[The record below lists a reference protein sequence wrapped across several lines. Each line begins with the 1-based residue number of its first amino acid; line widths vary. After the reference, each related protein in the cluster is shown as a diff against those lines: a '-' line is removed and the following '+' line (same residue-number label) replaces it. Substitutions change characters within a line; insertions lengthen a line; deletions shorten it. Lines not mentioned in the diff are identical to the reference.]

1 MLARLLPFELNLQL
15 RQIGFWV
22 TFAAMALIGFLIMST
37 EFVQVSGGG
46 GERIKGNGAISL
58 ALLVSG
64 LGLFSIFFGA
74 IFVVSGMMRDE
85 TNKSLEM
92 IHATPVPTRDLV
104 MARMIGVFA
113 ATFLSMFALVIG
125 LFAGQFA
132 PWVDAET
139 LGPPNPLYFLQPT
152 LLYLA
157 PNALFVSAFFI
168 LVAATTRNRTL
179 VYVSAVGLFMV
190 YTAGNLFVGEDAPDL
205 ILSLVDPFGSNALAL
220 TTEFW
225 PADERNTTLSP
236 LLGLIGLNRLV
247 WGAVGL
253 AALFFSIGMFRRG
266 LVGGKTKDRRD
277 DRASADTRPL
287 SDITAS
293 PGRNPVQAFL
303 RRTAF
308 EYVTTVRSISFI
320 ILASLATA
328 LFALTVYVQ
337 AAFLPDPL
345 LATNV
350 QMAQAAI
357 GSAFLPLL
365 IIIVFFSGEIMW
377 RDKTHGMVE
386 LVDASPVTNT
396 VMTASKWLAMFGVI
410 FTVLF
415 AAMMVGIIAQLIFG
429 DVPINLA
436 THIQLSLLG
445 VGPDLVL
452 YAALI
457 LFLQNFMPNRIL
469 GMVIGGAIAM
479 FFVFFVGL
487 LPFFHPMMD
496 YGSVPTGGF
505 SEMNGIGN
513 PLGARWFAI
522 YWFGLALV
530 FAVLTVWLWRRGME
544 TGILTRL
551 SRIGKRVTAATA
563 GAGAIGLAGFAY
575 AGTTIY
581 SGFSDNDFQT
591 RSEREAQQAEFERLL
606 GDKIFAEVP
615 KIRTVDAQ
623 VTLRPEDREAH
634 AAGSY
639 SFENVTG
646 APVEELY
653 VSLPFL
659 DEETV
664 LALDIPGA
672 TRVTE
677 GEIAAFLADTQ
688 LRLYRYAPALA
699 PGATGTLS
707 FEIAVPP
714 PSLGGDGVIRNN
726 GTFVNNQ
733 QIMPGLGVPDFRLR
747 NPDRRRNAG
756 LPELERL
763 PDPSDQDARRF
774 NFLSRSADYVD
785 FSATVCTAPGQIPIA
800 PGDLQR
806 SYEQDGRACRDYR
819 TTTPILNFFAFVSA
833 DYAVHEDV
841 WQNPNGPDIPL
852 AIWYHAPHDYNI
864 DLMIEAMKQS
874 FDTFTRLFGPY
885 QYGDV
890 RIMEFPYQNFAQSFA
905 ATIPFSENIG
915 FMRNPGDPEDPE
927 SVDLATYVTLHEIG
941 HQWFAHQVVP
951 AQTKGFNIL
960 SEGLTENAALTA
972 YEEALGW
979 QKARRL
985 LEQRAI
991 QQYLIGRTTE
1001 ADTEPPLAL
1010 AEGQQYLDYNK
1021 ASWVFW
1027 GLKQYI
1033 GKDEMQT
1040 AIRGFLEEYGSKGPP
1055 YPTTNELVAALRE
1068 AAGPDYQQLITD
1080 YWNRIVFWEL
1090 SLGEDAVTI
1099 TPQGAGFEATVTVKL
1114 DKKIA
1119 SEETGKEASVTEI
1132 DGEDLN
1138 EWVEIGF
1145 YAEDPEETLGDGWQA
1160 LERVRLTEAET
1171 TLTFELDEKPAFVLL
1186 DPRRLLIERNVDDNV
1201 TSLPD

>member
-22 TFAAMALIGFLIMST
+22 TFAAMALIGFLIIST
-37 EFVQVSGGG
+37 DFVQVSGGG

-58 ALLVSG
+58 ALLISG
-64 LGLFSIFFGA
+64 LGLLSIFFGA

-92 IHATPVPTRDLV
+92 IHATPVPTRDLIV
-104 MARMIGVFA
+104 ARMAGVFA

-132 PWVDAET
+132 PWVDGET

-152 LLYLA
+152 LVYLA
-157 PNALFVSAFFI
+157 VNALFVSAFFI

-205 ILSLVDPFGSNALAL
+205 ILSLADPFGSNALAL

-236 LLGLIGLNRLV
+236 VLGLIGLNRLV

-253 AALFFSIGMFRRG
+253 GALLVSIGFFRRG
-266 LVGGKTKDRRD
+266 LIGGKAKDRRD
-277 DRASADTRPL
+277 DTAAATTPL
-287 SDITAS
+287 AAIAVSTA
-293 PGRNPVQAFL
+293 RNPVPAFL
-303 RRTAF
+303 RRAAF
-308 EYVTTVRSISFI
+308 EYFTTVRSISFI

-328 LFALTVYVQ
+328 LFALTVYAQ
-337 AAFLPDPL
+337 AIFAPDPL

-350 QMAQAAI
+350 QMAEAAI

-377 RDKTHGMVE
+377 RDKTHGMAE
-386 LVDASPVTNT
+386 LVDASPVTNA

-410 FTVLF
+410 YTVLL
-415 AAMMVGIIAQLIFG
+415 AAMLVGIIAQLIIG
-429 DVPINLA
+429 DVPVNPG
-436 THIQLSLLG
+436 THLQISMVG

-457 LFLQNFMPNRIL
+457 MFLQNFMPNRIL
-469 GMVIGGAIAM
+469 GMVLGGAIAI
-479 FFVFFVGL
+479 FFVFFVSL
-487 LPFFHPMMD
+487 LPFYHPLMS
-496 YGSVPTGGF
+496 YGSIPAGGF
-505 SEMNGIGN
+505 SEMNGLGD

-530 FAVLTVWLWRRGME
+530 FAVLTVWLWRRGLE

-551 SRIGKRVTAATA
+551 ARIGRRITAASAVAGTA
-563 GAGAIGLAGFAY
+563 GLAGFAV
-575 AGTTIY
+575 AGTTLF
-581 SGFSDNDFQT
+581 SGFSANNYQT
-591 RSEREAQQAEFERLL
+591 RPEREAQQAEFEKRL
-606 GDKIFAEVP
+606 GDEIFAPGP
-615 KIRTVDAQ
+615 KIRRVETRVL
-623 VTLRPEDREAH
+623 LRPESRTATVT
-634 AAGSY
+634 GSY
-639 SFENVTG
+639 AFENVTG
-646 APVEELY
+646 APVEDLY
-653 VSLPFL
+653 VSLPFQ
-659 DEETV
+659 DEDTIR
-664 LALDIPGA
+664 ALDIPGA
-672 TRVTE
+672 TEVTE
-677 GEIAAFLADTQ
+677 GEVANFLADTQ
-688 LRLYRYAPALA
+688 VRLYRFAPALA

-714 PSLGGDGVIRNN
+714 PSLGGDTLVRAN

-733 QIMPGLGVPDFRLR
+733 QVMPGIGLPDYRLR
-747 NPDRRRNAG
+747 NPDRRRKAG

-763 PDPSDQDARRF
+763 PDPSDAEARRF
-774 NFLSRSADYVD
+774 HFIDRSSDYVD
-785 FSATVCTAPGQIPIA
+785 FSATVCTAPGQVPIA
-800 PGDLQR
+800 PGRLQR
-806 SYEQDGRACRDYR
+806 AYEEDGRACRDYR
-819 TTTPILNFFAFVSA
+819 TETPILNFFAFVSA
-833 DYAVHEDV
+833 DYAVREDV
-841 WQNPNGPDIPL
+841 WQNPGGPDIPL
-852 AIWYHAPHDYNI
+852 AVWYHAPHDYNI
-864 DLMIEAMKQS
+864 GLMIEAMKQS
-874 FDTFTRLFGPY
+874 LDTFTELFGPY
-885 QYGDV
+885 QYSDI
-890 RIMEFPYQNFAQSFA
+890 RIMEFPYASFAQSFA

-915 FMRNPGDPEDPE
+915 FMRDPGDPEDPE
-927 SVDLATYVTLHEIG
+927 SVDLATYVTMHEIG
-941 HQWFAHQVVP
+941 HQWFAHQIVP
-951 AQTKGFNIL
+951 AQTKGFNVL

-972 YEEALGW
+972 YEAALGW

-991 QQYLIGRTTE
+991 QQYLVNRTAE
-1001 ADTEPPLAL
+1001 ADAEPPLAL
-1010 AEGQQYLDYNK
+1010 AEGQGYLDYNK
-1021 ASWVFW
+1021 ANWVFW
-1027 GLKQYI
+1027 GLKHYI
-1033 GKDEMQT
+1033 GRNEMQA

-1068 AAGPDYQQLITD
+1068 AAGPDYQQLVTD

-1090 SLGEDAVTI
+1090 SLGPDAVTI
-1099 TPQGAGFEATVTVKL
+1099 LPEGEGFKATVTVKL

-1119 SEETGKEASVTEI
+1119 SEETGKEVSVSEI
-1132 DGEDLN
+1132 DGEELG

-1145 YAEDPEETLGDGWQA
+1145 YAEDPKKTLGDEWQA
-1160 LERVRLTEAET
+1160 LERVRLSQAESV
-1171 TLTFELDEKPAFVLL
+1171 LSFDLAEKPAFVLL

-1201 TSLPD
+1201 VPVRD